1 MGTLGTLLGLS
12 DPKKVSVIHP
22 SNERD
27 KFYDFFA
34 NTWVSG
40 VREIVICYITT
51 NLSMWSYGEGGCG
64 W

>member
-27 KFYDFFA
+27 KFYDFLQIHG
-34 NTWVSG
+34 WV
-40 VREIVICYITT
+40 V
-51 NLSMWSYGEGGCG
+51 
-64 W
+64 